1 MHWRFIWSCK
11 PNWILGNNDYKILRP
26 TWKYKHFFVCLFGS
40 WSFDYVEIV
49 VKCVDED
56 DTSFLVPKFQVW
68 GNKDNEYAKK
78 IKNISFK
85 GGNVNIKCL
94 EDIF

>member
-1 MHWRFIWSCK
+1 M
-11 PNWILGNNDYKILRP
+11 
-26 TWKYKHFFVCLFGS
+26 
-40 WSFDYVEIV
+40 

-68 GNKDNEYAKK
+68 GNKDNEFAKK